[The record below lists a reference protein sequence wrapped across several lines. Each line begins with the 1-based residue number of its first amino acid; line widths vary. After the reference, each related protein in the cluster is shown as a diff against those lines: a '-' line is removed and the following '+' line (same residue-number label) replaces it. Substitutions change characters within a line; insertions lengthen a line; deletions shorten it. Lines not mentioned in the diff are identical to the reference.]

1 MAQGSMIGYDLDEKN
16 CQISYYNEQHMEPET
31 LETDS
36 ENYQIPLIIG
46 RFRDTWVYG
55 KEAKRLMS
63 LKEGYTVGRLLTR
76 SLNGEKLER
85 IGPSRE

>member
-46 RFRDTWVYG
+46 RFRDT
-55 KEAKRLMS
+55 
-63 LKEGYTVGRLLTR
+63 
-76 SLNGEKLER
+76 
-85 IGPSRE
+85 